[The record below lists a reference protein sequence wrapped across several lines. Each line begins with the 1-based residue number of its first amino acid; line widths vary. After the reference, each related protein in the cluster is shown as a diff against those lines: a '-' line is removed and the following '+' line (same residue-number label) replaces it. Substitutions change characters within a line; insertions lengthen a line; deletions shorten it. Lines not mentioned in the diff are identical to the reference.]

1 MAVLPGSIELF
12 HRSKDGV
19 LRSGAAFFSLFGFGF
34 GAFIVIT
41 VMKDIIKQEEE
52 TVCKGDDNEDDDNE
66 DDDNED
72 DDNEDDDNED
82 DDGDDDDERD

>member
-1 MAVLPGSIELF
+1 MVFYEAGQLF
-12 HRSKDGV
+12 S
-19 LRSGAAFFSLFGFGF
+19 SF
-34 GAFIVIT
+34 GAGRSTFIVIT

-72 DDNEDDDNED
+72 DD
-82 DDGDDDDERD
+82 GDDDDERD